1 LVEHISRKDEVAGSS
16 PALGLVRGI
25 SKLAV
30 VVVAV
35 LVCALALALP
45 KDAGAGKGKAKGL
58 VPLGAT
64 QKTLLKKGLRVRL
77 PAKHPRGMKVRATS
91 TTFDDPAPTPLTKVG
106 HARKGKRVVRLALTK
121 TGKAAVKS
129 CDARR
134 IQVRAGKRKG
144 AAALVR
150 DSAACKPKPIDLSR
164 ASDCDFIGQQQGS
177 PCLLPFPDDYNTVAD
192 ASTATGRRIDLHAGG
207 MPKNASSVPVN
218 PSPYSLND
226 GFSPGVGMVV
236 RVPGL
241 DNPAALQRTNAVPIN
256 HLGRYAEPDQPIVVI
271 DATTGQRWPIWV
283 EIDSNASSP
292 ANTALEIHPA
302 VNFASGH
309 RYVVAMRN
317 LKDAAGQTIP
327 APEGFRYYRDQLP
340 SNQAPINSQ
349 RARFESIFN
358 TLRSASIKRANLY
371 LAWDFTVATD
381 ENIAARELHI
391 RDDALGSLGDTT
403 PGNGVMDGT
412 APSFQVTQVDNFT
425 SGEDPEI
432 ARRVRGTFTVPCYL
446 QPTCA
451 PGGSFQ
457 LGPDGLPTR
466 NTGNDWTA
474 NFDCIIPRTAVDG
487 IPASAR
493 PAIYGH
499 GLFGSASEV
508 FNADI
513 QQELANT
520 YGFVLCATDEIG
532 MSSGDLGNTAA
543 ILNDLSKF
551 PQMADRLQQG
561 LLDEIF
567 LGRLMGMPGGFS
579 SDVAFH
585 ADGSTLGS
593 NPAIDTSNLYY
604 QGSSQGGIMGGALTA
619 VDADFTRAVLNVP
632 AMNYSVLLP
641 RSVDYDSFAVLLN
654 IAYTDPLERP
664 LLLSLIQMLWDRG
677 EPDGYAHRMTSNPL
691 PGNPA
696 HKVLMNI
703 ALGDHQVTNFQ
714 SDVEARTIGASTR
727 TPILDPG
734 RWPDIDV
741 LWNVPQ
747 IQSYPFDGSAAI
759 YGDIGP
765 VRPNPSPPPSSIGVP
780 PPPFTNT
787 PNRGGEDP
795 HGAPRGAPLAL
806 QMISNFLQPNGAVTN
821 VCGATPCY
829 AGGYTGP
836 GP

>member
-1 LVEHISRKDEVAGSS
+1 MLE
-16 PALGLVRGI
+16 VRGI

-30 VVVAV
+30 TVALICVGALV
-35 LVCALALALP
+35 LMLP
-45 KDAGAGKGKAKGL
+45 AGAGAGKGKAKRIA
-58 VPLGAT
+58 PLGTT
-64 QKTLLKKGLRVRL
+64 QTQMLKRGLRVRL
-77 PAKHPRGMKVRATS
+77 PVKHPKGMKVKATS
-91 TTFDDPAPTPLTKVG
+91 TTFDDPAPAPLTKTG
-106 HARKGKRVVRLALTK
+106 HARKGKRIVRLPLTK
-121 TGKAAVKS
+121 AGKAAVAS
-129 CDARR
+129 CEARA
-134 IQVRAGKRKG
+134 IQVRAGKRT
-144 AAALVR
+144 ATAQLVR
-150 DSAACKPKPIDLSR
+150 DSAACSPKPIDLTR
-164 ASDCDFIGQQQGS
+164 AADCDFIGQQQGS
-177 PCLLPFPDDYNTVAD
+177 LCLLPFPDDYNTAAD
-192 ASTATGRRIDLHAGG
+192 PSTATGRRIDLHAGA
-207 MPKNASSVPVN
+207 MPKNVVSTPVD
-218 PSPYSLND
+218 PSPYSRND

-241 DNPAALQRTNAVPIN
+241 DNPAALQQTNAVPIN
-256 HLGRYAEPDQPIVVI
+256 HIGRFSEPDQPVIVI

-283 EIDSNASSP
+283 EIDSNAGSP
-292 ANTALEIHPA
+292 GSTALEIHPA

-317 LKDAAGQTIP
+317 LKDASGRTIP

-340 SNQAPINSQ
+340 SGEGPINAQ

-358 TLRSASIKRANLY
+358 TLRAASVKRANLY
-371 LAWDFTVATD
+371 LAWDFTVASD

-391 RDDALGSLGDTT
+391 RDDALASLGDTT
-403 PGNGVMDGT
+403 PGDGVMDGS

-425 SGEDPEI
+425 SVQDPEV

-451 PGGSFQ
+451 PGGSFS
-457 LGPDGLPTR
+457 LGPDGLPSR
-466 NTGNDWTA
+466 NSGNDWTA
-474 NFDCIIPRTAVDG
+474 NFDCIIPRTAIDPTPTAG
-487 IPASAR
+487 R

-508 FNADI
+508 FGADI

-532 MSSGDLGNTAA
+532 MSNGDLGNTAG
-543 ILNDLSKF
+543 ILSDLSRF
-551 PQMADRLQQG
+551 PQLADRLQQG

-567 LGRLMGMPGGFS
+567 LGRLMAMSSGFI

-585 ADGSTLGS
+585 ADGTTLGS
-593 NPAIDTSNLYY
+593 NPVIDTTELYY

-619 VDADFTRAVLNVP
+619 VDPDFTRAVLNVP

-641 RSVDYDSFAVLLN
+641 RSVDYDSFAGILN
-654 IAYTDPLERP
+654 LSYTDPLERP

-677 EPDGYAHRMTSNPL
+677 EPNGYAHRMTANPL

-696 HKVLMNI
+696 HTVLMNI

-714 SDVEARTIGASTR
+714 ADVEARTIGASTH

-734 RWPDIDV
+734 RWPDHDI
-741 LWNVPQ
+741 LWNVPA
-747 IQSYPFDGSAAI
+747 ISSYPFGGSAAI

-765 VRPNPSPPPSSIGVP
+765 VRANPSPPPTTIGVP

-787 PNRGGEDP
+787 PNRDGEDP

-806 QMISNFLQPNGAVTN
+806 QLISDFLKPTGAVTN
-821 VCGATPCY
+821 VCGSSPCY
-829 AGGYTGP
+829 AGGYAGP
-836 GP
+836 

>member
-1 LVEHISRKDEVAGSS
+1 
-16 PALGLVRGI
+16 VRGS

-30 VVVAV
+30 VFALLVASGALV
-35 LVCALALALP
+35 LAPAG
-45 KDAGAGKGKAKGL
+45 AGAGKHHGGKGVK
-58 VPLGAT
+58 PLGTT
-64 QKTLLKKGLRVRL
+64 QTLLLKRGLRVRL

-91 TTFDDPAPTPLTKVG
+91 STFDDPTPVPLTKVG
-106 HARKGKRVVRLALTK
+106 HARKGKRVVRLPLTAA
-121 TGKAAVKS
+121 GKAAVQS
-129 CDARR
+129 CEFRT
-134 IQVRAGKRKG
+134 IQVKAGKRK
-144 AAALVR
+144 ASADLIR
-150 DSAACKPKPIDLSR
+150 DSAACSPKPIDLSR
-164 ASDCDFIGQQQGS
+164 AGDCDFVGQRQGS
-177 PCLLPFPDDYNTVAD
+177 LCMLPFPDDYNTVAD
-192 ASTATGRRIDLHAGG
+192 PATATGRRIDFHSGG
-207 MPKNASSVPVN
+207 MPKNAASVPVN
-218 PSPYSLND
+218 PTPYALND
-226 GFSPGVGMVV
+226 GFSPGVAMVV

-241 DNPAALQRTNAVPIN
+241 DNPAAQQQTDAVPIN
-256 HLGRYAEPDQPIVVI
+256 HIGRFSEPNQPVVVI
-271 DATTGQRWPIWV
+271 DTTTGQRWPIWV
-283 EIDSNASSP
+283 EIDSNGGSP
-292 ANTALEIHPA
+292 AGTALEIHPA

-317 LKDAAGQTIP
+317 LKDAGGQTIP

-340 SNQAPINSQ
+340 SSEGPINAQ
-349 RARFESIFN
+349 RSRFDSIFN
-358 TLRSASIKRANLY
+358 TLHSAGIRRSNLY
-371 LAWDFTVATD
+371 LAWDFTVASD

-391 RDDALGSLGDTT
+391 RDDALASLGDTT
-403 PGNGVMDGT
+403 PGDGVFDGT
-412 APSFQVTQVDNFT
+412 APDFQVTQVDNFT
-425 SGEDPEI
+425 LAQDPEI

-446 QPTCA
+446 QPNCA

-457 LGPDGLPTR
+457 LGPNGLPSR
-466 NTGNDWTA
+466 NAGNDWTA
-474 NFDCIIPRTAVDG
+474 NFDCIIPRNAVDAVAT
-487 IPASAR
+487 PAR

-513 QQELANT
+513 QQQLAQDH
-520 YGFVLCATDEIG
+520 GFVLCATDEIG
-532 MSSGDLGNTAA
+532 MANSDLGNTAN
-543 ILNDLSKF
+543 ILANLSSF
-551 PQMADRLQQG
+551 PQLADRLQQG

-567 LGRLMGMPGGFS
+567 LGRLMAMSSGFV

-585 ADGSTLGS
+585 ADGTTLGS
-593 NPAIDTSNLYY
+593 SPVIDTSELYY

-641 RSVDYDSFAVLLN
+641 RSVDYDSFAGLLN
-654 IAYTDPLERP
+654 LAYTDPLERP

-677 EPDGYAHRMTSNPL
+677 EPNGYAHRMTTNPL

-696 HKVLMNI
+696 HTVLMNI

-714 SDVEARTIGASTR
+714 SDVEARTIGASTH

-734 RWPDIDV
+734 RWPDHDI
-741 LWNVPQ
+741 LWNVPA
-747 IQSYPFDGSAAI
+747 IGSYPFGGSAAI

-765 VRPNPSPPPSSIGVP
+765 VRANPSPPPTNIGVP

-787 PNRGGEDP
+787 PNRLGEDP

-806 QMISNFLQPNGAVTN
+806 QLISDFLKPNGAVTN
-821 VCGATPCY
+821 VCGASPCY

>member
-1 LVEHISRKDEVAGSS
+1 M
-16 PALGLVRGI
+16 RGI
-25 SKLAV
+25 SKLAAAV
-30 VVVAV
+30 VPVIAIGDRPGAR
-35 LVCALALALP
+35 CPGA
-45 KDAGAGKGKAKGL
+45 AGKKH
-58 VPLGAT
+58 PGARVVLFGTT
-64 QKTLLKKGLRVRL
+64 QNLMLKRGLRVRL
-77 PAKHPRGMKVRATS
+77 PRKHPAGLKVRATS
-91 TTFDDPAPTPLTKVG
+91 TTFDDPAPAPLTKVG
-106 HARKGKRVVRLALTK
+106 HARRGKRIVNLRLTAA
-121 TGKAAVKS
+121 GKAEVAS
-129 CDARR
+129 CEARA
-134 IQVRAGKRKG
+134 IQVRAGKRS
-144 AAALVR
+144 ATASLTR
-150 DSAACKPKPIDLSR
+150 DSSACSPKPIDLSR

-177 PCLLPFPDDYNTVAD
+177 LCMLPFPDDYYSVPD
-192 ASTATGRRIDLHAGG
+192 SSTATGRRIDFHSAG
-207 MPKNASSVPVN
+207 MPKNGASVAVN
-218 PSPYSLND
+218 PTPYNLND

-241 DNPAALQRTNAVPIN
+241 DNPGALQQTNAVPIN
-256 HLGRYAEPDQPIVVI
+256 HLGRFSEPNQPVVVI

-283 EIDSNASSP
+283 EIDSNGGSP
-292 ANTALEIHPA
+292 ASTALEIHPA
-302 VNFASGH
+302 VNFAAGH

-317 LKDAAGQTIP
+317 LKDGSGQTIP

-340 SNQAPINSQ
+340 SLESPINAQ

-358 TLRSASIKRANLY
+358 TLRAANIRRGNLY
-371 LAWDFTVATD
+371 LAWDFTVASD
-381 ENIAARELHI
+381 QNIAARELHI
-391 RDDALGSLGDTT
+391 RDDALASLGDTT
-403 PGNGVMDGT
+403 PGDGVMDGS
-412 APSFQVTQVDNFT
+412 APTFQVTQVDNFT
-425 SGEDPEI
+425 SVQDPEI

-451 PGGSFQ
+451 PGGSFA
-457 LGPDGLPTR
+457 LGPDGLPSR

-487 IPASAR
+487 TPASAR

-513 QQELANT
+513 QQQLANT

-532 MSSGDLGNTAA
+532 MSNGDLGNTAN
-543 ILNDLSKF
+543 ILANLSAF
-551 PQMADRLQQG
+551 PQLADRLQQG

-567 LGRLMGMPGGFS
+567 LGRLMAMPGGFS
-579 SDVAFH
+579 SDAAFH
-585 ADGSTLGS
+585 ADGTTLGS
-593 NPAIDTSNLYY
+593 NPVIDTSELYY

-619 VDADFTRAVLNVP
+619 VDPDFTRAVLNVP

-641 RSVDYDSFAVLLN
+641 RSVDYDSFAGLLN
-654 IAYTDPLERP
+654 LAYTDPLERP

-677 EPDGYAHRMTSNPL
+677 EPDGYAHRMTTNPL

-696 HKVLMNI
+696 HTVLMNI

-714 SDVEARTIGASTR
+714 SDVEARTIGASTH

-734 RWPDIDV
+734 RWPDNDI
-741 LWNVPQ
+741 LWNVPA
-747 IQSYPFDGSAAI
+747 ISSYPFNGSAAI

-765 VRPNPSPPPSSIGVP
+765 VRPNPSPPPTTIGVP

-795 HGAPRGAPLAL
+795 HGAPRGAPSAL
-806 QMISNFLQPNGAVTN
+806 QLISDFLKPTGMVTN
-821 VCGATPCY
+821 VCGSAPCY

>member
-1 LVEHISRKDEVAGSS
+1 
-16 PALGLVRGI
+16 VRGI
-25 SKLAV
+25 SKLAAV
-30 VVVAV
+30 VFA
-35 LVCALALALP
+35 LVCMGVFALALP
-45 KDAGAGKGKAKGL
+45 AGAGAGKGKGKRV
-58 VPLGAT
+58 VPLGTT
-64 QKTLLKKGLRVRL
+64 QTQLLKRGLRVRL
-77 PAKHPRGMKVRATS
+77 PLKHPKGMKVKATS
-91 TTFDDPAPTPLTKVG
+91 TTFDDPTPVPLTKTG
-106 HARKGKRVVRLALTK
+106 HARKGKRIVRLPLTK
-121 TGKAAVKS
+121 AGKTAVAS
-129 CDARR
+129 CEART
-134 IQVRAGKRKG
+134 IQVRAGRRK
-144 AAALVR
+144 ATADLVR
-150 DSAACKPKPIDLSR
+150 DSAACSPKPIDLSR
-164 ASDCDFIGQQQGS
+164 AADCDFIGQQQGAL
-177 PCLLPFPDDYNTVAD
+177 CLLPFPDDYNTVAD
-192 ASTATGRRIDLHAGG
+192 PSTATGRRIDFHSGG
-207 MPKNASSVPVN
+207 MPRNVSSVPVN
-218 PSPYSLND
+218 PSPYALND

-236 RVPGL
+236 RIPGL
-241 DNPAALQRTNAVPIN
+241 DNPQALQNTNAVPIN
-256 HLGRYAEPDQPIVVI
+256 HLGRFSEPDQPVVVI

-283 EIDSNASSP
+283 EIDSNGGSP
-292 ANTALEIHPA
+292 ASTALEIHPA

-317 LKDAAGQTIP
+317 LKDAAGQAIP

-340 SNQAPINSQ
+340 SKEAPINGQ

-358 TLRSASIKRANLY
+358 TLRSAGIRRASLY

-391 RDDALGSLGDTT
+391 RDDALASLGDTT
-403 PGNGVMDGT
+403 PGNGVMDGS
-412 APSFQVTQVDNFT
+412 APSFSVTQVDDFT
-425 SGEDPEI
+425 SAQDPEI
-432 ARRVRGTFTVPCYL
+432 ARRVRGTFTIPCYL
-446 QPTCA
+446 QPNCG

-457 LGPDGLPTR
+457 LGPNGLPSR
-466 NTGNDWTA
+466 NSGNDWTA

-487 IPASAR
+487 TPASAR

-532 MSSGDLGNTAA
+532 MSNSDVANTAG
-543 ILNDLSKF
+543 ILGDLSKF
-551 PQMADRLQQG
+551 PQLADRLQQG

-567 LGRLMGMPGGFS
+567 LGRLMGKSDGFI

-585 ADGSTLGS
+585 ADGTTIGS
-593 NPAIDTSNLYY
+593 NPVIDVSNLYY

-619 VDADFTRAVLNVP
+619 VDPDFTRAVLNVP

-641 RSVDYDSFAVLLN
+641 RSVDYDSFATLLN
-654 IAYTDPLERP
+654 LSYTDPLERP

-677 EPDGYAHRMTSNPL
+677 EPDGYAHRMTTNPL

-714 SDVEARTIGASTR
+714 SDVEARTIGASTH

-734 RWPDIDV
+734 RWPDNDI
-741 LWNVPQ
+741 LWNVPG
-747 IQSYPFDGSAAI
+747 IASYPFDGSAAI

-765 VRPNPSPPPSSIGVP
+765 VRANPSPPPTTIGVP

-787 PNRGGEDP
+787 PNRAGEDP

-806 QMISNFLQPNGAVTN
+806 QLISDFLQPTGAVTN
-821 VCGATPCY
+821 VCGVSPCY

>member
-1 LVEHISRKDEVAGSS
+1 MRGS
-16 PALGLVRGI
+16 
-25 SKLAV
+25 SKLAAV
-30 VVVAV
+30 MVAV
-35 LVCALALALP
+35 FCCGAVTYALP
-45 KDAGAGKGKAKGL
+45 ASAGAGKKAKGVAL
-58 VPLGAT
+58 LGT
-64 QKTLLKKGLRVRL
+64 GQTKLLKRGLRVRL
-77 PAKHPRGMKVRATS
+77 PRKHSGGLKVRATS
-91 TTFDDPAPTPLTKVG
+91 TTFDDPAPAPLTKVG
-106 HARKGKRVVRLALTK
+106 HPRKGKRIVNLKLT
-121 TGKAAVKS
+121 AAGRAEVAT
-129 CDARR
+129 CEARTIR
-134 IQVRAGKRKG
+134 VRAGKR
-144 AAALVR
+144 ATTASLTR
-150 DSAACKPKPIDLSR
+150 NSPACSPKPIDLSR

-177 PCLLPFPDDYNTVAD
+177 LCLLPFPDDYYTVAD
-192 ASTATGRRIDLHAGG
+192 QSTATGRRIDFHTGG
-207 MPKNASSVPVN
+207 MPKNASSVPIN

-241 DNPAALQRTNAVPIN
+241 DNAAAVEQTNAVPIN
-256 HLGRYAEPDQPIVVI
+256 HLGRFSEPDQPIVVI
-271 DATTGQRWPIWV
+271 DTTTGQRVPIWV
-283 EIDSNASSP
+283 EIDSNGGSP
-292 ANTALEIHPA
+292 DSTALEIHPA

-317 LKDAAGQTIP
+317 LKNSAGQTIA

-340 SNQAPINSQ
+340 SDQGPINAQ
-349 RARFESIFN
+349 RPRFESIFN
-358 TLRSASIKRANLY
+358 TLRGAGVTRSNLY

-391 RDDALGSLGDTT
+391 RDDALASLGDTS

-412 APSFQVTQVDNFT
+412 APSFQVTTVDNFT
-425 SGEDPEI
+425 PVQDPEI

-457 LGPDGLPTR
+457 LGPNGLPSR

-487 IPASAR
+487 TPASAR

-532 MSSGDLGNTAA
+532 MAGADLGNTAG
-543 ILNDLSKF
+543 ILGNLSNF
-551 PQMADRLQQG
+551 PQLADRLQQG

-567 LGRLMGMPGGFS
+567 LGRLMGMTSGFT

-585 ADGSTLGS
+585 ADGTTLGS
-593 NPAIDTSNLYY
+593 NPVIDTSELYY

-619 VDADFTRAVLNVP
+619 VDSDFTRSVLNVP

-641 RSVDYDSFAVLLN
+641 RSVDYDSFAGILN
-654 IAYTDPLERP
+654 GAYTDPLERP

-677 EPDGYAHRMTSNPL
+677 EPDGYAHRMTTNPL

-696 HKVLMNI
+696 HTVLMNI

-714 SDVEARTIGASTR
+714 SDVEARTIGASTH

-734 RWPDIDV
+734 RWPDNDI
-741 LWNVPQ
+741 LWNVPA
-747 IQSYPFDGSAAI
+747 ISTYPFNGSAAI

-765 VRPNPSPPPSSIGVP
+765 ARANPSPPPTNIGVP

-787 PNRGGEDP
+787 PNRLGEDP
-795 HGAPRGAPLAL
+795 HGAPRGAPSAL
-806 QMISNFLQPNGAVTN
+806 QLISDFLKPTGAVTN
-821 VCGATPCY
+821 VCGASPCY
-829 AGGYTGP
+829 SGGYTGP

>member
-1 LVEHISRKDEVAGSS
+1 MRGS
-16 PALGLVRGI
+16 
-25 SKLAV
+25 SKLAAV
-30 VVVAV
+30 MIAAFCCAAVATVPCRPSAGASKKAKGVAV
-35 LVCALALALP
+35 LGTSQT
-45 KDAGAGKGKAKGL
+45 K
-58 VPLGAT
+58 
-64 QKTLLKKGLRVRL
+64 LLKHGLRVRL
-77 PAKHPRGMKVRATS
+77 PRKHSAGLKVRATS
-91 TTFDDPAPTPLTKVG
+91 TTFDDPAPAPLTKVG
-106 HARKGKRVVRLALTK
+106 HARKGKRIVNLKLT
-121 TGKAAVKS
+121 AAGRAEVTS
-129 CDARR
+129 CEARA
-134 IQVRAGKRKG
+134 IQVRAGKRTATAG
-144 AAALVR
+144 LTR
-150 DSAACKPKPIDLSR
+150 NSPACSPKPIDLSR

-177 PCLLPFPDDYNTVAD
+177 LCLLPFPDDYYTVAD
-192 ASTATGRRIDLHAGG
+192 QSTATGRRIDLHAGG
-207 MPKNASSVPVN
+207 MPRNASSVPIN

-241 DNPAALQRTNAVPIN
+241 DNPAAAQQTNAVPIN
-256 HLGRYAEPDQPIVVI
+256 HLGRFSEPDQPIVVI

-283 EIDSNASSP
+283 EIDSNGGSP
-292 ANTALEIHPA
+292 DSTALEIHPA

-317 LKDAAGQTIP
+317 LKNSAGQTIP

-340 SNQAPINSQ
+340 SDQGPINAQ
-349 RARFESIFN
+349 RPRFESIFN
-358 TLRSASIKRANLY
+358 TLRGAGIRRSNLY

-391 RDDALGSLGDTT
+391 RDDALASLGDTS
-403 PGNGVMDGT
+403 PGNGVMDGS

-425 SGEDPEI
+425 PVQDPEI

-457 LGPDGLPTR
+457 LGPNGLPSR

-487 IPASAR
+487 TPASAR

-532 MSSGDLGNTAA
+532 MANGDLVNTAG
-543 ILNDLSKF
+543 ILSELSKF
-551 PQMADRLQQG
+551 PQLADRLQQG

-567 LGRLMGMPGGFS
+567 LGRLMGMTSGFS

-585 ADGSTLGS
+585 ADGTTLGS
-593 NPAIDTSNLYY
+593 NPVIDTSNLYY

-619 VDADFTRAVLNVP
+619 VDSDFTRSVLNVP

-641 RSVDYDSFAVLLN
+641 RSVDYDSFAGLLN
-654 IAYTDPLERP
+654 GAYTDPLERP
-664 LLLSLIQMLWDRG
+664 LLFSLIQMLWDRG
-677 EPDGYAHRMTSNPL
+677 EPDGYAHRMTTNPL

-696 HKVLMNI
+696 HTVLMNI

-714 SDVEARTIGASTR
+714 SDVEARTIGASTH

-734 RWPDIDV
+734 RWPDNDI
-741 LWNVPQ
+741 LWNVPA
-747 IQSYPFDGSAAI
+747 ISTYPFNGSAAI

-765 VRPNPSPPPSSIGVP
+765 VRANPSPPPTNIGVP

-787 PNRGGEDP
+787 PNRLGEDP
-795 HGAPRGAPLAL
+795 HGAPRGAPSAL
-806 QMISNFLQPNGAVTN
+806 QLISDFLKPTGAVTN
-821 VCGATPCY
+821 VCGPSPCY

>member
-1 LVEHISRKDEVAGSS
+1 MR
-16 PALGLVRGI
+16 PA
-25 SKLAV
+25 A
-30 VVVAV
+30 
-35 LVCALALALP
+35 
-45 KDAGAGKGKAKGL
+45 
-58 VPLGAT
+58 
-64 QKTLLKKGLRVRL
+64 
-77 PAKHPRGMKVRATS
+77 
-91 TTFDDPAPTPLTKVG
+91 
-106 HARKGKRVVRLALTK
+106 
-121 TGKAAVKS
+121 
-129 CDARR
+129 
-134 IQVRAGKRKG
+134 
-144 AAALVR
+144 
-150 DSAACKPKPIDLSR
+150 PKPIDLSR
-164 ASDCDFIGQQQGS
+164 AGDCDFIGQQQGS
-177 PCLLPFPDDYNTVAD
+177 LCLLPFPDDYYTAAD
-192 ASTATGRRIDLHAGG
+192 QSTATGRRIDLHAGG
-207 MPKNASSVPVN
+207 MPRNASSVPIN

-241 DNPAALQRTNAVPIN
+241 DNPAAAQQTNAVPIN
-256 HLGRYAEPDQPIVVI
+256 HLGRFSEPDQPIVVI

-283 EIDSNASSP
+283 EIDSNGGSP
-292 ANTALEIHPA
+292 DSTALEIHPA

-317 LKDAAGQTIP
+317 LKNSAGQTIP

-340 SNQAPINSQ
+340 SDQGPINAQ
-349 RARFESIFN
+349 RPRFESIFN
-358 TLRSASIKRANLY
+358 TLRGAGIRRSNLY

-391 RDDALGSLGDTT
+391 RDDALASLGDTS
-403 PGNGVMDGT
+403 PGNGVMDGS
-412 APSFQVTQVDNFT
+412 APSFTVTQVDNFT
-425 SGEDPEI
+425 PVQDPEI

-457 LGPDGLPTR
+457 LGPNGLPSR

-487 IPASAR
+487 TPAPAR

-513 QQELANT
+513 QQQLANT

-532 MSSGDLGNTAA
+532 MANGDLVNTAS
-543 ILNDLSKF
+543 ILSDLSKF
-551 PQMADRLQQG
+551 PQLADRLQQG

-567 LGRLMGMPGGFS
+567 LGRLMGMTSGFS

-585 ADGSTLGS
+585 ADGTTLGS
-593 NPAIDTSNLYY
+593 NPVIDTSNLYY

-619 VDADFTRAVLNVP
+619 VDSDFTRSVLNVP

-641 RSVDYDSFAVLLN
+641 RSVDYDSFAGLLN
-654 IAYTDPLERP
+654 GAYTDPLERP

-677 EPDGYAHRMTSNPL
+677 EPDGYAHRMTTNPL

-696 HKVLMNI
+696 HTVLMNI

-714 SDVEARTIGASTR
+714 SDVEARTIGASTH

-734 RWPDIDV
+734 RWPDNDI
-741 LWNVPQ
+741 LWNVPA
-747 IQSYPFDGSAAI
+747 ISTYPFNGSAAI

-765 VRPNPSPPPSSIGVP
+765 VRANPSPPPTNIGVP

-787 PNRGGEDP
+787 PNRLGEDP
-795 HGAPRGAPLAL
+795 HGAPRGAPSAL
-806 QMISNFLQPNGAVTN
+806 QLISDFLKPTGRSRTSADRPP
-821 VCGATPCY
+821 ATRAATRGLAPSRT
-829 AGGYTGP
+829 ASDAIARSMNPSRSATLA
-836 GP
+836 